1 MSKTTKIIKNLKE
14 AIEKVGIEDSM
25 TISFHH
31 HFRDGDI
38 LINKVVDIIAEMGIT
53 DLTLLATSLRNKHNK
68 LIRHIKNNVI
78 TKIYTTGLRGELGES
93 IQNGIMKKPVT
104 IYSHGGRAGAISTG
118 KFKIDIAFIAASSS
132 DRLGNMTGIKGI
144 STCGSLGYAKVDA
157 LHADKVVG
165 VTDTLVDYPAEIIS
179 ISQKYVDYLV
189 IIDSIGDS
197 EKIATGSLRKVND
210 PKKNVIAEN
219 VVEVIKSLSVF
230 KNGFSLQTGSGS
242 ISLSVLSLLKKQLKA
257 KKIQGSFLLGGI
269 TVDHVEL
276 LEKGYFNKIFDTQ
289 TFDPV
294 AAHSL
299 YKNYNHQEIDAELY
313 ASYFT
318 KSALVESLDIVV
330 LSALEVDLD
339 FNVNVLTG
347 VDGRFRGASGGHS
360 DTAAG
365 SEVSIVAIPTRRGR
379 VPTIRDS
386 VNTII
391 TPGKDIDIIV
401 TERGISIN
409 PDSTVLLSELNNQG
423 LNIVDIAE
431 LKDKVESITGKPKTP
446 DFRDEIVAEIE
457 YRDGSIIDTVRG
469 LNA

>member
-1 MSKTTKIIKNLKE
+1 MSKTTKVIKNLKE
-14 AIEKVGIEDSM
+14 AIEKAGIEDGM

-38 LINKVVDIIAEMGIT
+38 LLNKVMDIIAAMGVK
-53 DLTLLATSLRNKHNK
+53 DLTLVATSLRNKHNK
-68 LIRHIKNNVI
+68 LIKHIKNNVI
-78 TKIYTTGLRGELGES
+78 TKIYTSGLRGELGEE
-93 IQNGIMKKPVT
+93 IQKGIMREPVT

-118 KFKIDIAFIAASSS
+118 RIKIDIAFIAASCS
-132 DRLGNMTGIKGI
+132 DSLGNMTGIKG
-144 STCGSLGYAKVDA
+144 SATCGSLGYAKVDA
-157 LHADKVVG
+157 LHADKVIG

-179 ISQKYVDYLV
+179 ISQKHVDFLV

-197 EKIATGSLRKVND
+197 DKIATGSLRK
-210 PKKNVIAEN
+210 AEN
-219 VVEVIKSLSVF
+219 PKNNIIADNVVKVIKSLSEF

-242 ISLSVLSLLKKQLKA
+242 ISLSILSSLKKELKA
-257 KKIQGSFLLGGI
+257 NKMKGSFLLGGI
-269 TVDHVEL
+269 TIEHVGL
-276 LEKGYFNKIFDTQ
+276 LEEGYFNKIFDTQ

-318 KSALVESLDIVV
+318 KSSLVESLDIVV

-339 FNVNVLTG
+339 LNVNVLTG

-379 VPTIRDS
+379 IPTIRDS
-386 VNTII
+386 VTTII
-391 TPGKDIDIIV
+391 TPGRDIDIIV
-401 TERGISIN
+401 TEKGISIN
-409 PDSTVLLSELNNQG
+409 PDSDVVLSEFDKQG
-423 LNIVDIAE
+423 LKIIDIVE
-431 LKDKVESITGKPKTP
+431 LKDEVESITGKPKNP
-446 DFRDEIVAEIE
+446 VFSDKVVAEIE
-457 YRDGSIIDTVRG
+457 YRDGSIIDIVRG
-469 LNA
+469 FND